1 MNDVD
6 DDAHFFNDVELYG
19 QLEGLLSQI
28 KVKLEIRLFWASI
41 GWMADGV
48 EDQPPIT
55 NNNNASEW
63 PGK

>member
-28 KVKLEIRLFWASI
+28 KVKSEIRLFWTSI

-48 EDQPPIT
+48 EDHHQ
-55 NNNNASEW
+55 
-63 PGK
+63 